1 MTEFQE
7 YPKAVYHPETN
18 AMFTVHNA
26 DEEETVTSEWTD
38 APKLPLRSTAATK
51 PVKRAATKPVK

>member
-7 YPKAVYHPETN
+7 YPKAVYHPVTD

-26 DEEETVTSEWTD
+26 DEEEAVTSEWAD
-38 APKLPLRSTAATK
+38 APKIPLRSTAAPKT
-51 PVKRAATKPVK
+51 VKRAAPKTVK